1 MKADFQV
8 NGEHMT
14 IALEG
19 RLDTLTAPELQKEL
33 DGYQLSEISEIVLDL
48 SKLEY
53 ISSAGLRVLLQTFR
67 SMKMGGVMRITNAN
81 AITKKVFDVTGFN
94 SIFTFE

>member
-8 NGEHMT
+8 NGERMT

-19 RLDTLTAPELQKEL
+19 RLDTLTAPELQKALE
-33 DGYQLSEISEIVLDL
+33 DYKLSELSEIVLDL

-53 ISSAGLRVLLQTFR
+53 ISSAGLRVLLQAFR
-67 SMKMGGVMRITNAN
+67 SMKMGGVMRIINAN
-81 AITKKVFDVTGFN
+81 DITKKVFQVTGFDDV
-94 SIFTFE
+94 FTIE

>member
-1 MKADFQV
+1 M
-8 NGEHMT
+8 
-14 IALEG
+14 
-19 RLDTLTAPELQKEL
+19 
-33 DGYQLSEISEIVLDL
+33 DL

-67 SMKMGGVMRITNAN
+67 SMKMGGVMRIINAN
-81 AITKKVFDVTGFN
+81 PITKKVFDVTGFG

>member
-8 NGEHMT
+8 NGERMT

-19 RLDTLTAPELQKEL
+19 RLDTLTAPELQKALE
-33 DGYQLSEISEIVLDL
+33 DYKLSELSEIVLDL

-53 ISSAGLRVLLQTFR
+53 ISSAGLRVLLQAFR
-67 SMKMGGVMRITNAN
+67 SMKMGGVMRIINAN
-81 AITKKVFDVTGFN
+81 EVTRKVFEVTGFDEY
-94 SIFTFE
+94 FTIE